1 MHIPKEGEEQKL
13 SIEMGQM
20 LVYAKLSKLR
30 PDRELALR
38 LCVHFNMF

>member
-13 SIEMGQM
+13 NIEMGQM

-30 PDRELALR
+30 PDRELSLH
-38 LCVHFNMF
+38 LCVHFNMY